1 MTSHVYEVIVRGRMS
16 QELMASLDGFAIDT
30 GDDGL
35 TRLVGDVPDQPQ
47 LLGLLAGFRRPP
59 HRGRLGEPGHR
70 RHRSRRDRL
79 ISADDHPPAARRN
92 RTTKEII
99 TCL

>member
-35 TRLVGDVPDQPQ
+35 TRLVGGVPDQPQ
-47 LLGLLAGFRRPP
+47 LLGLLAAFDDLHIEVVSVNPVAADAA
-59 HRGRLGEPGHR
+59 HGETP
-70 RHRSRRDRL
+70 
-79 ISADDHPPAARRN
+79 
-92 RTTKEII
+92 
-99 TCL
+99 

>member
-16 QELMASLDGFAIDT
+16 PELMASLEGFTIDT

-47 LLGLLAGFRRPP
+47 LLGLLAAFDDLHIEVVSVNPVAADAA
-59 HRGRLGEPGHR
+59 HGETP
-70 RHRSRRDRL
+70 
-79 ISADDHPPAARRN
+79 
-92 RTTKEII
+92 
-99 TCL
+99 

>member
-47 LLGLLAGFRRPP
+47 LLGLLAAF
-59 HRGRLGEPGHR
+59 
-70 RHRSRRDRL
+70 
-79 ISADDHPPAARRN
+79 DDLHIEVVSVNPVTAGTAHAE
-92 RTTKEII
+92 TA
-99 TCL
+99 

>member
-16 QELMASLDGFAIDT
+16 PELMASLGGFAIDT

-47 LLGLLAGFRRPP
+47 LLGLLAAFDDLHIEVVSVNPVT
-59 HRGRLGEPGHR
+59 
-70 RHRSRRDRL
+70 
-79 ISADDHPPAARRN
+79 ADTAQAE
-92 RTTKEII
+92 TT
-99 TCL
+99 

>member
-16 QELMASLDGFAIDT
+16 PELMASLAGFAIDT

-47 LLGLLAGFRRPP
+47 LLGLLAAFDDLHIEVVSVNPVTADTVQEEPP
-59 HRGRLGEPGHR
+59 R
-70 RHRSRRDRL
+70 
-79 ISADDHPPAARRN
+79 
-92 RTTKEII
+92 
-99 TCL
+99 